1 MAISSEPP
9 EKLSYGKVFRLAS
22 SAGQKLVG
30 RLVAIWGLSVL
41 AFILVGVVAV
51 LAGGVSLVP
60 QLLSGRPPSIEII
73 QKLWPVF
80 AVSVLILMLA
90 GMAQQCAGLHAALAE
105 IAGRQTTFSENLN
118 FGVRNAVPMLGLMIL
133 VVLAYMGGL
142 ILLVVPGVMMLLAFS
157 VALPAA
163 LAEKTGVFGAFRRS
177 RDLTRNNR
185 WRILLLWGIVSS
197 LGSLFT
203 WITQVASG
211 GGQFPSNPGGWA
223 IYLALSII
231 QSAILGVAGICIYA
245 ALYAELRRIKEGVGP
260 ISMSEI
266 FD

>member
-1 MAISSEPP
+1 MAISSETL
-9 EKLSYGKVFRLAS
+9 EKLDIGKVFQLAVSVGQKHAGRLA
-22 SAGQKLVG
+22 
-30 RLVAIWGLSVL
+30 AIWGLSVL
-41 AFILVGVVAV
+41 IFTLVGIVAV

-60 QLLSGRPPSIEII
+60 QLLSGQRPSIEII

-80 AVSVLILMLA
+80 GVSALILMLA

-105 IAGRQTTFSENLN
+105 IAGRQTTFSENLK
-118 FGVRNAVPMLGLMIL
+118 FGVRNALPMLGLMIL

-185 WRILLLWGIVSS
+185 WRILGLWVIVSILS
-197 LGSLFT
+197 WVFT
-203 WITQVASG
+203 SITQVASG

-231 QSAILGVAGICIYA
+231 QSAIFGVAGICIYA